1 MLWNDL
7 EMEINICSK
16 CNLERTRMNPIVGR
30 GNKKAHIMFVMDDIS
45 EVEDRKEEVL
55 VDKDGEYFRKFM
67 EFSKFDID
75 DSYFTTLSK
84 CSAHGELVSEE
95 TRLLCSEY
103 LMAQI
108 ALVNPKYIIAVG
120 EEVTNYFLPNE
131 KITDIRNI
139 VGNKYSYMGDITI
152 IPIYDLSY
160 LFKADSKEKW
170 KLVSILKEL

>member
-30 GNKKAHIMFVMDDIS
+30 GNKKAHIMFVVDDIS
-45 EVEDRKEEVL
+45 EVEDRKEELL

-84 CSAHGELVSEE
+84 CSAHRELVSEE

-139 VGNKYSYMGDITI
+139 VGNKYLYMGDITI